1 MLQLKIL
8 NENEKRNLLKKKNNS
23 SSYLNI
29 NKKEKSKSN
38 LTSYINFTS
47 SNNNCKVNN
56 NIDEKI
62 FKSMELAKKTLDII
76 SKRSIE
82 HLNMENYYNKIKEEI

>member
-47 SNNNCKVNN
+47 RNNNCKVNN

-62 FKSMELAKKTLDII
+62 FKSMEYAKKTLNLIN
-76 SKRSIE
+76 KRSKEFI
-82 HLNMENYYNKIKEEI
+82 NMENF